1 MRTRTTRLD
10 SAFIAPLKE
19 DEEGGDS
26 DDDDTRIKVNDDDD
40 DDDDIEEIRSPL
52 YPDVE
57 FGNEI
62 GYSLV
67 VSLRGRTT
75 GRRLKRNLF
84 CLGAIQLL
92 VGTIVIII
100 SDQAARSFE
109 VTDFFSN
116 SMFGKR
122 LLSLWWL
129 SSIIALLLSFPHFF
143 MVFYWASLV
152 TNRLLL
158 MTVVRL
164 VMLVQLV
171 NWIFVL
177 ATVITTFRTFGE
189 KISFTNTT
197 KDQKLLSYYLSSVFL
212 LFPYLL
218 CICNFSMDLSYLND
232 EIDYGGTVAEA
243 DPPPDTWDLTGL
255 SLQELM
261 RQIIAYP
268 IALVYQTIE
277 LAVAVYNL
285 LRRLWAR
292 VLRYMDDRALA
303 HEQQL
308 ARAKLEKKK
317 RKSLVTRM
325 WRTLQR
331 CCKSLVKGRS
341 RSERYRLQQEREA
354 REAEAAAAQKAL
366 ESEQLL
372 RSVTRDKDEAARLEA
387 EREAMEKERA
397 YLRERDERLRREAAE
412 AQAERD
418 RLEKEEALRRRKE
431 EEDSAPTM
439 SVNEFKERWTSL
451 PVAGQFQC
459 KLKDHPSLLSFT
471 EHLRK
476 QGFHIVF
483 AATPSPNDVEIGVC
497 NIRTGAG
504 DPRFLGR
511 FLSSQL
517 SFSAVMK
524 AEQVDKVPDFVKR
537 FALAK
542 VLKIDTSASAA
553 KR

>member
-10 SAFIAPLKE
+10 SAFIGPLKE
-19 DEEGGDS
+19 AGSDS
-26 DDDDTRIKVNDDDD
+26 DDDDEERGGRVKATDSDEEG
-40 DDDDIEEIRSPL
+40 IEEIRPPFH
-52 YPDVE
+52 PDVE
-57 FGNEI
+57 FGDEF

-67 VSLRGRTT
+67 VALRGRTT

-92 VGTIVIII
+92 IGIIVIIL

-109 VTDFFSN
+109 VTDFFEN
-116 SMFGKR
+116 SRFGKS

-143 MVFYWASLV
+143 MVYYWASLV

-197 KDQKLLSYYLSSVFL
+197 KDQKLLSYYLSSLFL

-218 CICNFSMDLSYLND
+218 CICNYSMDLSYLND

-243 DPPPDTWDLTGL
+243 EPPPDTWDLTGL

-317 RKSLVTRM
+317 RKSMAMRL
-325 WRTLQR
+325 WRTVQR
-331 CCKSLVKGRS
+331 CCKALVKGRS
-341 RSERYRLQQEREA
+341 RSERQQQQQLA
-354 REAEAAAAQKAL
+354 REAAAAQAL

-372 RSVTRDKDEAARLEA
+372 HNVTRDKDEAARLEA

-412 AQAERD
+412 ALAEKE

-459 KLKDHPSLLSFT
+459 KLKDHPSLMAFT

-483 AATPSPNDVEIGVC
+483 AATPSPNDIEVGVC
-497 NIRTGAG
+497 NIRAGAG

-524 AEQVDKVPDFVKR
+524 AEQVDKVPEYVKK

-542 VLKIDTSASAA
+542 VLKIDTSASNA